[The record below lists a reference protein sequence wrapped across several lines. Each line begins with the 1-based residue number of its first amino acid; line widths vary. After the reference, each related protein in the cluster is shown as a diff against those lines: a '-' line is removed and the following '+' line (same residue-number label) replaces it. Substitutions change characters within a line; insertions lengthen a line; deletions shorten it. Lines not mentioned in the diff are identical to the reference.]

1 MSSRRF
7 KGSLTARIWL
17 TTIGF
22 CQIFLTPMA
31 AFSITYLFAF
41 SYDDEHFTL
50 SLEQEMIPWIITAS
64 LAYGFLALLLAL
76 IIGGYS
82 PVWVTERGG
91 WRAALGI
98 SRNIRDA
105 SALRKAKKDYIKSPH
120 GQLTSVVYDRMRN
133 DHGLIA
139 THGGLILLAIPFQ
152 LLLVITPLCLII
164 FLPDELMR
172 SNRRLEMALGIY
184 LVVLILVMRIFPAF
198 AKRNIGLA
206 AFTRRWLI
214 SVTRISWLAP
224 VLVLWLLGRIAS
236 LLVISWMGADV
247 SGSIDLEQ
255 QIFENWLNIKNIPET
270 SFLDL
275 LTALAVMP
283 LAAFTTLAALGGG
296 SGPPPKWMEK
306 SDELEEEEESVSDSA
321 ESKSFAPPILPEIEN
336 EEEAFSFIDEQST
349 IDTQPTIPAQSNIE
363 EEQEEESFQG
373 FTDMFG

>member
-1 MSSRRF
+1 MSRLGL

-41 SYDDEHFTL
+41 SYTDEHFTL

-64 LAYGFLALLLAL
+64 LAYGLLALLLAL

-91 WRAALGI
+91 WRAAIGI

-105 SALRKAKKDYIKSPH
+105 SALRKSKKDYIDSPH
-120 GQLTSVVYDRMRN
+120 GQLTSVVYDRMREE
-133 DHGLIA
+133 HGLIA

-152 LLLVITPLCLII
+152 LLLVIIPLSLII
-164 FLPDELMR
+164 FIPDELMR
-172 SNRRLEMALGIY
+172 PNRRLEMALGVY
-184 LVVLILVMRIFPAF
+184 LIVLILVMRVFPAF
-198 AKRNIGLA
+198 AKKNIALA

-236 LLVISWMGADV
+236 LLVLSWMGEDV

-255 QIFENWLNIKNIPET
+255 QVFENWLNIKNIPET

-296 SGPPPKWMEK
+296 SGPPPKWMDKGDEK
-306 SDELEEEEESVSDSA
+306 EEGETIPEVVESTVTI
-321 ESKSFAPPILPEIEN
+321 PPKLPEIES
-336 EEEAFSFIDEQST
+336 EQEAFSFIDQ
-349 IDTQPTIPAQSNIE
+349 QPTVEEIPIE
-363 EEQEEESFQG
+363 EAKPIVEEQQEEESFQG